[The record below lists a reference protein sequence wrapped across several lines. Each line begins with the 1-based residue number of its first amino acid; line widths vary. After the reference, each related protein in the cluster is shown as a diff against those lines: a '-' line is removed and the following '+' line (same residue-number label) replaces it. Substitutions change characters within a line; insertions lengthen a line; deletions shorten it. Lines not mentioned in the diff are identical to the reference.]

1 MAVTC
6 VFAFFPE
13 SGYSEV
19 AVTCVF
25 TSFPDRGGCYL
36 LFASFHE
43 SGHLDSKMAV
53 TCVFASFPEAE
64 LGCSEMALT
73 CVLLWVFVC
82 FRYTLCTTPEAVGT
96 LLIAFFPK
104 FPIFSTDNKSVLLH
118 LSLFWI
124 VNGLLST

>member
-1 MAVTC
+1 MTEIAVTY

-13 SGYSEV
+13 SG
-19 AVTCVF
+19 
-25 TSFPDRGGCYL
+25 
-36 LFASFHE
+36 
-43 SGHLDSKMAV
+43 
-53 TCVFASFPEAE
+53 
-64 LGCSEMALT
+64 CSEMAVT

-124 VNGLLST
+124 VNRLLSTGGLFWLWQ